1 MGGQI
6 MIYEVEAIS
15 TGKIE
20 DLNYSSKRPMRS
32 ALNKTPFS
40 GSMWLSLTGFTQD
53 EQEYKDHGGPDKA
66 VCLFSKSNYQMWQD
80 DVVELPTY
88 AMFGENLTVANLDE
102 REAYFGNQYQLG
114 DAIIE
119 ISEIREPCWKIQAK
133 YQIPDL
139 VKRMS
144 TSGKTG
150 FYFRVIQEGY
160 VSCDDHLKLI
170 KTADKDT
177 QLSVYEL
184 NDVYYNDR
192 KNASRLSYALQNP
205 YLTSKR
211 KEKLQR
217 LLTRAQ

>member
-1 MGGQI
+1 

-66 VCLFSKSNYQMWQD
+66 VCLFSKSNYKMWQD

-119 ISEIREPCWKIQAK
+119 VSEIREPCWKIQAK

-150 FYFRVIQEGY
+150 FYFRVIKEGY

>member
-1 MGGQI
+1 
-6 MIYEVEAIS
+6 
-15 TGKIE
+15 
-20 DLNYSSKRPMRS
+20 
-32 ALNKTPFS
+32 
-40 GSMWLSLTGFTQD
+40 
-53 EQEYKDHGGPDKA
+53 
-66 VCLFSKSNYQMWQD
+66 MWQD

-119 ISEIREPCWKIQAK
+119 VSEIREPCWKIQAK

-150 FYFRVIQEGY
+150 FYFRVIKEGY

>member
-1 MGGQI
+1 

-32 ALNKTPFS
+32 ALNKVPFT

-66 VCLFSKSNYQMWQD
+66 VCLFSKSNYAMWQD

-144 TSGKTG
+144 TTGKTG
-150 FYFRVIQEGY
+150 FYFRVIQEGN
-160 VSCDDHLKLI
+160 VSGNDHLKLI
-170 KTADKDT
+170 KTAEKDT

-205 YLTSKR
+205 YLTNKR

>member
-1 MGGQI
+1 

>member
-1 MGGQI
+1 

-32 ALNKTPFS
+32 ALNKVPFT

-66 VCLFSKSNYQMWQD
+66 VCLFSKSNYAMWQD

-144 TSGKTG
+144 TTGKTG
-150 FYFRVIQEGY
+150 FYFRVIKEGN
-160 VSCDDHLKLI
+160 VSDNDHLKLI
-170 KTADKDT
+170 KTAEKDT

-205 YLTSKR
+205 YLTNKR

>member
-1 MGGQI
+1 
-6 MIYEVEAIS
+6 
-15 TGKIE
+15 
-20 DLNYSSKRPMRS
+20 
-32 ALNKTPFS
+32 
-40 GSMWLSLTGFTQD
+40 
-53 EQEYKDHGGPDKA
+53 
-66 VCLFSKSNYQMWQD
+66 MWQD

-88 AMFGENLTVANLDE
+88 AMFGENLTVSNLDE

-144 TSGKTG
+144 TTGKTG
-150 FYFRVIQEGY
+150 FYFRVIKEGN
-160 VSCDDHLKLI
+160 VSDNDHLKLI
-170 KTADKDT
+170 KTAEKDT

-205 YLTSKR
+205 YLTNKR

>member
-1 MGGQI
+1 M
-6 MIYEVEAIS
+6 YEVEAIS

-192 KNASRLSYALQNP
+192 KNASRLGYALQNP

>member
-1 MGGQI
+1 

-144 TSGKTG
+144 TTGKTG
-150 FYFRVIQEGY
+150 FYFRVIKEGY
-160 VSCDDHLKLI
+160 VSSDDHLKLI

-205 YLTSKR
+205 YLTSNR